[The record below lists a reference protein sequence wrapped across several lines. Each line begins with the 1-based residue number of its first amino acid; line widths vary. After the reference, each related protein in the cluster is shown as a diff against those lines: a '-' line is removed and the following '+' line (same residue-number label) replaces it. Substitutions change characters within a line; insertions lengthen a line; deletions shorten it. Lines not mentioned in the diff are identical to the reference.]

1 MPQITHSRP
10 CNGLFGMETYVP
22 PSLQPEWILMV
33 LRLYHRTAVNMHLSI
48 VAANMPCLKIF
59 LEGTAYNEL

>member
-1 MPQITHSRP
+1 
-10 CNGLFGMETYVP
+10 METYVP

-33 LRLYHRTAVNMHLSI
+33 LRLYDRTAVNMHLSI

-59 LEGTAYNEL
+59 LEGTAYNELYMSLAKLTAV